1 MDTPLGEAIG
11 NSLEVAEAVATLRGN
26 GPRDLT
32 QVCLQLAA
40 NMMVLAGLGT
50 EEECLLKA
58 KQVIEDG
65 SALKR
70 LAAMVEAQGGDSRV
84 IYDTNCF
91 VKAPFMYE
99 VVADRDGII
108 QAMDTEKCG
117 IASVLL
123 GAGRETKDS
132 PVDLSAGILLQ
143 KKTGDT
149 VVKGEV
155 LATMY
160 ASKQE
165 LFEAAKAKYLSAIT
179 IGTDEVQRNPL
190 VYARVTKEGVEQY

>member
-1 MDTPLGEAIG
+1 M
-11 NSLEVAEAVATLRGN
+11 
-26 GPRDLT
+26 
-32 QVCLQLAA
+32 
-40 NMMVLAGLGT
+40 
-50 EEECLLKA
+50 
-58 KQVIEDG
+58 
-65 SALKR
+65 
-70 LAAMVEAQGGDSRV
+70 
-84 IYDTNCF
+84 
-91 VKAPFMYE
+91 
-99 VVADRDGII
+99 
-108 QAMDTEKCG
+108 
-117 IASVLL
+117 
-123 GAGRETKDS
+123 
-132 PVDLSAGILLQ
+132 Q